1 MRKGIYQEM
10 NLEHLI
16 VPEKKEELK
25 KQNDEVMSKE
35 HRGQLKEWAKQEQA
49 EQQNLVVSDY
59 NPNNIH
65 VSILTQIN
73 D

>member
-1 MRKGIYQEM
+1 M

-25 KQNDEVMSKE
+25 KQNDGVMSKG
-35 HRGQLKEWAKQEQA
+35 HRVQLKEWAKREQT
-49 EQQNLVVSDY
+49 EQQNFVVSDY